1 MRLVR
6 FVGVALAV
14 AAMSACSN
22 DDITSPTSPSIAP
35 SNANHSGY
43 MLASGRTGD
52 ATTQQQK
59 DAPTTDSTTT
69 TSGTK
74 ITPTNCR
81 TGYLVSVGKTC
92 K

>member
-6 FVGVALAV
+6 LVGVAFAA

-35 SNANHSGY
+35 SSANHSGY
-43 MLASGRTGD
+43 MLASGKAGGETS
-52 ATTQQQK
+52 TQA
-59 DAPTTDSTTT
+59 APTTGTTGT
-69 TSGTK
+69 TVK
-74 ITPTNCR
+74 PTGAECR
-81 TGYLVSVGKTC
+81 TGYLVSVGKNC